1 MRFAETDLPG
11 AFVIELERREDER
24 GFFARAWCEQEFAD
38 HGLEKRVSQSNLA
51 YNRKAGTLRG
61 MHYQAPP
68 HAEVKLVRCTRGA
81 VYDVIAD
88 LRPESRTYLHWI
100 GVELS
105 ADNRTAIYVP
115 EGFAHGY
122 QTLTDDA
129 ETYYQVSVPYAPSA
143 ERGVRWDDPA
153 LAIDWPLPDP
163 ILSEKDAAWPDF
175 AAAART

>member
-1 MRFAETDLPG
+1 MIFTPSELDG
-11 AFVIELERREDER
+11 AFVIDLEPKVDER
-24 GFFARAWCEQEFAD
+24 GLFARAWCEEELGAQ
-38 HGLEKRVSQSNLA
+38 GLDARVAQCNLSC
-51 YNRKAGTLRG
+51 NHRRGTVRG
-61 MHYQAPP
+61 LHYQAPP

-105 ADNRTAIYVP
+105 ADNRRAIYVP

-122 QTLTDDA
+122 QTLTDVA

-163 ILSEKDAAWPDF
+163 ILSEKDAAWPDYV
-175 AAAART
+175 AATRT

>member
-1 MRFAETDLPG
+1 VIFTPTELDG
-11 AFVIELERREDER
+11 AFVIDLEPKADER
-24 GFFARAWCEQEFAD
+24 GLFARAWCEEELGRQ
-38 HGLEKRVSQSNLA
+38 GLDTRVAQCNLSC
-51 YNRKAGTLRG
+51 NHRRGTLRG
-61 MHYQAPP
+61 LHYQAPP

-88 LRPESRTYLHWI
+88 LRPESRTYLRWI

-163 ILSEKDAAWPDF
+163 ILSEKDSAWPDF